1 MARWLAVAVAV
12 LAGCS
17 SGASDPP
24 ATTTTTTTE
33 ATTTSSPEG
42 PATTL
47 AEAQARGY
55 RFVDSMSGEAWV
67 DDDGGYVYFESDDCR
82 ATTELLAQQPSLAE
96 AWGPDTYKIKCF
108 DVVNPTTSTPGP

>member
-1 MARWLAVAVAV
+1 MMRRWLAVCVLV

-17 SGASDPP
+17 PEASDPP
-24 ATTTTTTTE
+24 ATTTTTTE
-33 ATTTSSPEG
+33 STTTTAADG
-42 PATTL
+42 PAATL

-55 RFVDSMSGEAWV
+55 RFVDSMSGEVWV

-96 AWGPDTYKIKCF
+96 AWGPGTYKIQCF
-108 DVVNPTTSTPGP
+108 DVANPTTSTPGP